1 MFSQAGPRLLANV
14 DIPCTSQGVSA
25 SKLGKEAGNGGFL
38 LTPSEGLS
46 QPPIACHSA
55 RSV

>member
-38 LTPSEGLS
+38 LTHSEGLS
-46 QPPIACHSA
+46 QSPIACHSA